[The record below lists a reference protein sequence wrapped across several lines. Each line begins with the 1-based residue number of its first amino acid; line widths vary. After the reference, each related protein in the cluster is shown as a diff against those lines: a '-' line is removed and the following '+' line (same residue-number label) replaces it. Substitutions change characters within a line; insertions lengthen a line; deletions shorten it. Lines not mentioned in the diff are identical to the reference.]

1 MKTVDIFASVATQMA
16 QDTQVHRY
24 GAILVR
30 SGVKGFAKL
39 NPTIVWV
46 DATIAL
52 IEAGA
57 SYFRYCA
64 EREITRQIREFNRAL
79 ERTLEQELQIG
90 ELALETLRNDRQSRL
105 KAIERTLSTQR
116 RRTQIT
122 QKRIRQ
128 QLDLLK
134 NFHYLLQQERQQ
146 LGNFQELI
154 NLQVCLDGCID
165 VTLGLLLSPTGEN
178 E

>member
-1 MKTVDIFASVATQMA
+1 MA

-90 ELALETLRNDRQSRL
+90 ELALKHCNDRQSRL
-105 KAIERTLSTQR
+105 KAIERTLSTQ
-116 RRTQIT
+116 T
-122 QKRIRQ
+122 
-128 QLDLLK
+128 
-134 NFHYLLQQERQQ
+134 
-146 LGNFQELI
+146 
-154 NLQVCLDGCID
+154 
-165 VTLGLLLSPTGEN
+165 S
-178 E
+178 